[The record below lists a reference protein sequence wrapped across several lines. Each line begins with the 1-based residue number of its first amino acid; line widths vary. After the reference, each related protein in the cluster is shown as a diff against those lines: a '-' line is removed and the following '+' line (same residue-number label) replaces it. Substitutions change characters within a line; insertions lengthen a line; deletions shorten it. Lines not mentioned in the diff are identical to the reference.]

1 MMPKAPIL
9 LIAPMVLFA
18 HDLMPVPAKLQ
29 PGAGRM
35 RIDRNFAFVQLNG
48 YREPRLEAAAARL
61 VEHVARKT
69 GIPMA
74 PGIRVHAPAAPLV
87 VYCDHAS
94 APVQSTQED
103 ESYRLTVTAVGA
115 RLDAPNPLGVM
126 RGMETFLQLVDLDS
140 SGFGVPAVTIE
151 DHPRF
156 PWRGLMLDV
165 ARHWIPLADVKR
177 TLDGMAAVKL
187 NVFHW
192 HLSENQGFR
201 IESKLFPK
209 LQEMGSDGEYY
220 TQDQVREAIAY
231 ARDRGI
237 RVIPEFDM
245 PGHATAWF
253 VGYPELASGAPPGP
267 GPYQIE
273 RQWGIFDPAMD
284 PTREE
289 TYQFLDAFIGE
300 MAALF
305 PDEYFHIGGDEVNG
319 KQWDANPRIQ
329 EFMRAHGIKG
339 NEELQAYF
347 TRRVES
353 IVEKHGKKMIGW
365 DEILS
370 KDMPRNILVQSWRG
384 PKALADAARQG
395 VSGILSNG
403 YYLDLG
409 YSAAHHYAVDPL
421 GEGTADLSAEEKQRV
436 LGGEACMWSEFVTP
450 ELLDTRVWPR
460 MAAIAERFWSPQDVT
475 DVADMYRRLG
485 AVSRDLEWLGL
496 THVSAY
502 EKMLARLAGGGPV
515 AAVRTLAT
523 LADVVEPVK
532 DYAREEAHPY
542 DSFTPLNRLID
553 AARPDSET
561 VRRFAALVDRL
572 GIEDLPRIREWLT
585 LWRDNHA
592 RLAPVL
598 ANSALL
604 AEDAEISKDLSA
616 IAEAGLQALDKTH
629 DAAWLAETRA
639 LLDRARKPKGELLL
653 SVEPSIRKLIEASR

>member
-1 MMPKAPIL
+1 MAPL
-9 LIAPMVLFA
+9 VLFA
-18 HDLMPVPAKLQ
+18 HSLMPVPAKLQ
-29 PGAGRM
+29 PGVGRL
-35 RIDRNFAFVQLNG
+35 RIDQNFAFVQLTG

-61 VEHVARKT
+61 VEDVARKT
-69 GIPMA
+69 GIPMR
-74 PGIRVHAPAAPLV
+74 PGVGLHAPSAALI
-87 VYCDHAS
+87 VYCDHAGT
-94 APVQSTQED
+94 AVQSAQED

-115 RLDAPNPLGVM
+115 RLDAPNPLGVL
-126 RGMETFLQLVDLDS
+126 RGMATFLQLVDLDS

-201 IESKLFPK
+201 VESKLFPK
-209 LQEMGSDGEYY
+209 LQELGSDGEYY
-220 TQDQVREAIAY
+220 TQDQVREVIAY

-237 RVIPEFDM
+237 RVIPEFDL

-253 VGYPELASGAPPGP
+253 VGYPELASGP

-284 PTREE
+284 PSREE

-329 EFMRAHGIKG
+329 EYMRAQGIKS
-339 NEELQAYF
+339 NEALQAYF
-347 TRRVES
+347 TRRVQA
-353 IVEKHGKKMIGW
+353 IVAKHGKKMIGW
-365 DEILS
+365 DEVLTP
-370 KDMPRNILVQSWRG
+370 DMPSSILVQSWRG

-409 YSAAHHYAVDPL
+409 YSAAYHYAVDPL
-421 GEGTADLSAEEKQRV
+421 GEAAANLTPEQKQRV

-450 ELLDTRVWPR
+450 ELLDVRVWPR
-460 MAAIAERFWSPQDVT
+460 MAAIAERFWSPQNVT
-475 DVADMYRRLG
+475 DVADMYRRLE
-485 AVSRDLEWLGL
+485 AVSRDLEGLGL
-496 THVSAY
+496 THVFEY
-502 EKMLARLAGGGPV
+502 EKMLERLAGGS
-515 AAVRTLAT
+515 AAAPVRTLA
-523 LADVVEPVK
+523 AVVEPVK
-532 DYAREEAHPY
+532 DYAREAAHPY
-542 DSFTPLNRLID
+542 DKFTPLNRLID

-561 VRRFAALVDRL
+561 VRRFAALVDHMSAANM
-572 GIEDLPRIREWLT
+572 PQIRAYLT
-585 LWRDNHA
+585 EWRDNQA

-598 ANSALL
+598 ENSALL
-604 AEDAEISKDLSA
+604 AEDEELSA
-616 IAEAGLQALDKTH
+616 NLAAMAQAGLEALDRLQNGPPRDPAWIAEK
-629 DAAWLAETRA
+629 RA
-639 LLDRARKPKGELLL
+639 LLDRAKQPKAELLL
-653 SVEPSIRKLIEASR
+653 SVEPAIRKLIESAQ

>member
-1 MMPKAPIL
+1 MAPL
-9 LIAPMVLFA
+9 ALFA
-18 HDLMPVPAKLQ
+18 HDLMPAPAKLQ
-29 PGAGRM
+29 PGAGRL

-61 VEHVARKT
+61 VEQVARKT

-74 PGIRVHAPAAPLV
+74 PGIGVHAPEAPLV

-94 APVQSTQED
+94 APVETAQED
-103 ESYRLTVTAVGA
+103 ESYRLTVTPLGA
-115 RLDAPNPLGVM
+115 RLDAPNPLGVL
-126 RGMETFLQLVDLDS
+126 RGMQTFLQLVDLES
-140 SGFGVPAVTIE
+140 GGFGVPAVTIE

-165 ARHWIPLADVKR
+165 ARHWMPLAEVKR

-201 IESKLFPK
+201 IESKRFPK

-245 PGHATAWF
+245 PGHTTAWF
-253 VGYPELASGAPPGP
+253 VGYPELASGP

-347 TRRVES
+347 TRRVQA
-353 IVEKHGKKMIGW
+353 IVQKYGKKMIGW
-365 DEILS
+365 DEVLS
-370 KDMPRNILVQSWRG
+370 KDMPHSVLVQSWRG
-384 PKALADAARQG
+384 QKALADAARQG

-421 GEGTADLSAEEKQRV
+421 GEGAADLTAEQKRLV

-475 DVADMYRRLG
+475 DVPDMYRRL
-485 AVSRDLEWLGL
+485 AVVSRDLEWLGL
-496 THVSAY
+496 RHVSEY
-502 EKMLARLAGGGPV
+502 QRMLARLAASGP
-515 AAVRTLAT
+515 AAPVRT

-542 DSFTPLNRLID
+542 DRFSPLNRLID

-561 VRRFAALVDRL
+561 VRRFAALVDGGRSP
-572 GIEDLPRIREWLT
+572 GDLQQIREYLT
-585 LWRDNHA
+585 LWRDNQA
-592 RLAPVL
+592 RLTPML
-598 ANSALL
+598 ANSVLL
-604 AEDAEISKDLSA
+604 AEDGDLSKDLSA
-616 IAEAGLQALDKTH
+616 IAEAGLQALDKKR
-629 DAAWLAETRA
+629 DPAWIAEKRA
-639 LLDRARKPKGELLL
+639 LLDRAKQPKAELLL
-653 SVEPSIRKLIEASR
+653 SVEPAIRKLIESAQ

>member
-1 MMPKAPIL
+1 MAPL
-9 LIAPMVLFA
+9 ALFA

-29 PGAGRM
+29 PGAGRL
-35 RIDRNFAFVQLNG
+35 RIDRNFAFVQLTG

-69 GIPMA
+69 GIPMN
-74 PGIRVHAPAAPLV
+74 PGIGVHAPAAPLI
-87 VYCDHAS
+87 VYCDRAS
-94 APVQSTQED
+94 EPVQSAQED
-103 ESYRLTVTAVGA
+103 ESYRLTVTPVGA

-126 RGMETFLQLVDLDS
+126 RGMETFLQLVDLDAG
-140 SGFGVPAVTIE
+140 GFGVPAVTIE
-151 DHPRF
+151 DQPRF

-201 IESKLFPK
+201 VESKRFPK
-209 LQEMGSDGEYY
+209 LQELGSDGQYF
-220 TQDQVREAIAY
+220 TQDQVREVIAY

-245 PGHATAWF
+245 PGHTTAWF
-253 VGYPELASGAPPGP
+253 VGYPELASAP

-284 PTREE
+284 PTRDEVYE
-289 TYQFLDAFIGE
+289 FLDAFIGE

-329 EFMRAHGIKG
+329 EFMRTHAIKN

-347 TRRVES
+347 TRRVQT

-370 KDMPRNILVQSWRG
+370 KDMPHNILVQSWRG
-384 PKALADAARQG
+384 QQALADAARQG

-421 GEGTADLSAEEKQRV
+421 GVAADLTEEQKRRV

-460 MAAIAERFWSPQDVT
+460 MAAIAERFWSPQNVT
-475 DVADMYRRLG
+475 DVADMYRRLS
-485 AVSRDLEWLGL
+485 AVSRDLEMLGL
-496 THVSAY
+496 THVSEY
-502 EKMLARLAGGGPV
+502 ERMLMRLAGGGAV
-515 AAVRTLAT
+515 AQVRT

-532 DYAREEAHPY
+532 DYAREAAHPY
-542 DSFTPLNRLID
+542 DSFTPLNRLVD

-561 VRRFAALVDRL
+561 VRRFTALVDRMAP
-572 GIEDLPRIREWLT
+572 EDLPQIREYLT

-592 RLAPVL
+592 RLAPVM

-604 AEDAEISKDLSA
+604 AEDAEISKDLSD
-616 IAEAGLQALDKTH
+616 IAEAGLQALDKLPG
-629 DAAWLAETRA
+629 AAANAA
-639 LLDRARKPKGELLL
+639 LLDRAKQPKAELLL
-653 SVEPSIRKLIEASR
+653 SVEPPIRKLIEAAR

>member
-9 LIAPMVLFA
+9 LMVPMALFA
-18 HDLMPVPAKLQ
+18 HDLMPVPAKIQ
-29 PGAGRM
+29 TGEGRM
-35 RIDRNFAFVQLNG
+35 RIDRNFSFVQLSG

-61 VEHVARKT
+61 VEHVALKT
-69 GIPMA
+69 GIPMN
-74 PGIRVHAPAAPLV
+74 PGMGTHAPAAPLV

-94 APVQSTQED
+94 APVQTAQED
-103 ESYRLTVTAVGA
+103 ESYRLTVTPLGA
-115 RLDAPNPLGVM
+115 KLDAPTPLGVL

-165 ARHWIPLADVKR
+165 GRHWFPLADVKR

-201 IESKLFPK
+201 VESKRFPK
-209 LQEMGSDGEYY
+209 LHELGSDGDYF
-220 TQDQVREAIAY
+220 TQNQVREVIAY
-231 ARDRGI
+231 ARERGI

-245 PGHATAWF
+245 PGHTTAWF
-253 VGYPELASGAPPGP
+253 VGYPDLASGP
-267 GPYQIE
+267 GPYQVE
-273 RQWGIFDPAMD
+273 RQWGVFDPAMD

-329 EFMRAHGIKG
+329 EFKRAHSLKN

-347 TRRVES
+347 TKRVQT

-365 DEILS
+365 DEILTP
-370 KDMPRNILVQSWRG
+370 DMPHNVLLQSWRG
-384 PKALADAARQG
+384 QKSLADAARRG
-395 VSGILSNG
+395 VRGILSNG

-421 GEGTADLSAEEKQRV
+421 GSDADSLNEEQKKLV

-450 ELLDTRVWPR
+450 EVLDLRVWPR
-460 MAAIAERFWSPQDVT
+460 AAAVAERLWSPQNVT
-475 DVADMYRRLG
+475 DAADMYRRL
-485 AVSRDLEWLGL
+485 AVVSRDLGWVGL
-496 THVSAY
+496 THESTR
-502 EKMLARLAGGGPV
+502 EKMLQRLAGNGPV
-515 AAVRTLAT
+515 APVRTLAE
-523 LADVVEPVK
+523 VVEPVK
-532 DYAREEAHPY
+532 DYARGEVRPY
-542 DSFTPLNRLID
+542 DSLSPYDRLVD
-553 AARPDSET
+553 TLPGSGEAA
-561 VRRFAALVDRL
+561 RRFAALVDRL
-572 GIEDLPRIREWLT
+572 KPQDFGKIREWLT
-585 LWRDNHA
+585 LWRDNDA

-598 ANSALL
+598 AQSALL
-604 AEDAEISKDLSA
+604 AGEAGISKDLSA
-616 IAEAGLQALDKTH
+616 IASAGLQAIERLQN
-629 DAAWLAETRA
+629 AAPRSPGWIEQQTA
-639 LLDRARKPKGELLL
+639 LLDRAKRPHGELLL
-653 SVEPSIRKLIEASR
+653 SVEPPIRKLIEAAR

>member
-1 MMPKAPIL
+1 MPKAPIL
-9 LIAPMVLFA
+9 LMAPLALFA
-18 HDLMPVPAKLQ
+18 HDLMPAPAKLQ
-29 PGAGRM
+29 AGAGRM
-35 RIDRNFAFVQLNG
+35 RIDGNFAFVQLNG

-61 VEHVARKT
+61 VEQVARKT

-74 PGIRVHAPAAPLV
+74 PGIGVHAPEAPLV

-94 APVQSTQED
+94 APVETAQED
-103 ESYRLTVTAVGA
+103 ESYRLTVTPLGA
-115 RLDAPNPLGVM
+115 RLDAPNPLGVL
-126 RGMETFLQLVDLDS
+126 RGMQTFLQLVDLDAG
-140 SGFGVPAVTIE
+140 GFGVPAVTIE

-165 ARHWIPLADVKR
+165 ARHWMPLADVER

-201 IESKLFPK
+201 IESKRFPK
-209 LQEMGSDGEYY
+209 LQEMGSDGQYY

-245 PGHATAWF
+245 PGHTTAWF
-253 VGYPELASGAPPGP
+253 VGYPELASGP

-284 PTREE
+284 PTREG

-300 MAALF
+300 MSALF

-339 NEELQAYF
+339 NEELQTYF
-347 TRRVES
+347 TRRVQT
-353 IVEKHGKKMIGW
+353 IVQKYGKKMIGW
-365 DEILS
+365 DEVLS
-370 KDMPRNILVQSWRG
+370 KDMPHSVLVQSWRG
-384 PKALADAARQG
+384 QKALADAARQG

-421 GEGTADLSAEEKQRV
+421 GEGAADLTAEQKRLV

-460 MAAIAERFWSPQDVT
+460 MAAIAERFWSPQNVT

-496 THVSAY
+496 RHVSEY
-502 EKMLARLAGGGPV
+502 ERMLARLADGAPV
-515 AAVRTLAT
+515 APVRT

-542 DSFTPLNRLID
+542 DRFSPLNRLID

-561 VRRFAALVDRL
+561 VRRFAALVE
-572 GIEDLPRIREWLT
+572 GSQSPGDLQQIREYLT
-585 LWRDNHA
+585 LWRDNQA
-592 RLAPVL
+592 RLAPAL

-604 AEDAEISKDLSA
+604 AEDADLSKDLSA
-616 IAEAGLQALDKTH
+616 IAEAGLEALDKKR
-629 DAAWLAETRA
+629 DPAWIAGKRA
-639 LLDRARKPKGELLL
+639 LLDRAKQPKAELLL
-653 SVEPSIRKLIEASR
+653 SVEPAIRKLIESAR

>member
-1 MMPKAPIL
+1 MPKAPIL
-9 LIAPMVLFA
+9 LMAPLALFA
-18 HDLMPVPAKLQ
+18 HDLMPLPAKLQ

-61 VEHVARKT
+61 VEQVARKT

-74 PGIRVHAPAAPLV
+74 PGIGVHAPAAPLV
-87 VYCDHAS
+87 VYCDHSS
-94 APVQSTQED
+94 APVQAAQED
-103 ESYRLTVTAVGA
+103 ESYRLTVTPLGA
-115 RLDAPNPLGVM
+115 RLDAPNPLGVL
-126 RGMETFLQLVDLDS
+126 RGMQTFLQLVDLDAA
-140 SGFGVPAVTIE
+140 GFGVPAVTIE
-151 DHPRF
+151 DNPRF

-201 IESKLFPK
+201 IESKRFPK
-209 LQEMGSDGEYY
+209 LQEMGSDGQYY
-220 TQDQVREAIAY
+220 TQDQVREVIAY
-231 ARDRGI
+231 ARERGI

-245 PGHATAWF
+245 PGHTTAWF
-253 VGYPELASGAPPGP
+253 VGYPELASGP

-284 PTREE
+284 PTREA
-289 TYQFLDAFIGE
+289 TYEFLDAFIGE

-329 EFMRAHGIKG
+329 EFMRAQGIKG

-347 TRRVES
+347 TRRVQA
-353 IVEKHGKKMIGW
+353 IVQKHGKKMIGW

-370 KDMPRNILVQSWRG
+370 KDMPHSVLVQSWRG
-384 PKALADAARQG
+384 QKALADAARQG
-395 VSGILSNG
+395 VGGILSNG

-421 GEGTADLSAEEKQRV
+421 GEGAADLTEEQRQRV

-475 DVADMYRRLG
+475 DVPDMYRRL
-485 AVSRDLEWLGL
+485 AVVSRDLEWLGL
-496 THVSAY
+496 RHVSEY
-502 EKMLARLAGGGPV
+502 QRMLARLAASGP
-515 AAVRTLAT
+515 AAPVRT

-542 DSFTPLNRLID
+542 DRFSPLNRLID

-561 VRRFAALVDRL
+561 VRRFAALVDGGRSP
-572 GIEDLPRIREWLT
+572 GDLQQIREYLT
-585 LWRDNHA
+585 LWRDNQA
-592 RLAPVL
+592 RLTPML
-598 ANSALL
+598 ANSVLL
-604 AEDAEISKDLSA
+604 AEDGDLSKDLSA
-616 IAEAGLQALDKTH
+616 IAEAGLQALDKKR
-629 DAAWLAETRA
+629 DPAWIAEKRA
-639 LLDRARKPKGELLL
+639 LLDRAKQPKAELLL
-653 SVEPSIRKLIEASR
+653 SVEPAIRKLIESAQ

>member
-9 LIAPMVLFA
+9 LMAPLVLFA

-29 PGAGRM
+29 PGEGRL

-61 VEHVARKT
+61 VEQVSRKT

-74 PGIRVHAPAAPLV
+74 PGIGVHAPVAPLI

-94 APVQSTQED
+94 APVQSARED
-103 ESYRLTVTAVGA
+103 ESYRLTVTPLGA
-115 RLDAPNPLGVM
+115 RLDAPNPLGVLH
-126 RGMETFLQLVDLDS
+126 GMQTFLQLVDLDAG
-140 SGFGVPAVTIE
+140 GFGVPAVTIE

-165 ARHWIPLADVKR
+165 SRHWFPLADVER

-201 IESKLFPK
+201 IESKRFPK

-253 VGYPELASGAPPGP
+253 VGYPELASAP

-329 EFMRAHGIKG
+329 DFMHANGIKG
-339 NEELQAYF
+339 NAELQAYF
-347 TRRVES
+347 TRRVQAL
-353 IVEKHGKKMIGW
+353 VEKHGKRMIGW

-370 KDMPRNILVQSWRG
+370 KDMPHNILVQSWRG
-384 PKALADAARQG
+384 QKALADTARQG
-395 VSGILSNG
+395 VGGILSNG

-421 GEGTADLSAEEKQRV
+421 GEGAADLREEQKQRV

-450 ELLDTRVWPR
+450 ELLDLRLWPR
-460 MAAIAERFWSPQDVT
+460 LAAIAERFWSPQNVT

-485 AVSRDLEWLGL
+485 VVSRDLEWLGL
-496 THVSAY
+496 RQVSEY
-502 EKMLARLAGGGPV
+502 EKMLMRLAGGGPV
-515 AAVRTLAT
+515 APVRTLAG
-523 LADVVEPVK
+523 VVEPVK
-532 DYAREEAHPY
+532 DYAREAAHPY
-542 DSFTPLNRLID
+542 DRFTPLNRLVD
-553 AARPDSET
+553 AARPDSEI
-561 VRRFAALVDRL
+561 VRRFAALVDRM
-572 GIEDLPRIREWLT
+572 GAEDLPRIREYLT
-585 LWRDNHA
+585 LWRDNQA
-592 RLAPVL
+592 RLAPVM

-604 AEDAEISKDLSA
+604 AEDAEISKELSA
-616 IAEAGLQALDKTH
+616 IAEAGLQALDRLQSAQPR
-629 DAAWLAETRA
+629 DPAWIADQRA
-639 LLDRARKPKGELLL
+639 LLDRAKQPQAELLL
-653 SVEPSIRKLIEASR
+653 SVEPPVRKLVESAR